1 MDQASRPPTVD
12 RALVVLKARLS
23 ATLGVRL
30 RELRLF
36 GSYARGDAGSES
48 DVDVLVLV
56 DRLRDSIERLDLV
69 EMVAGVG
76 MDNDLLIEGVVMG
89 EDELAFLRTCETAF
103 AKALDTEGVVL

>member
-1 MDQASRPPTVD
+1 MDPASRPPAVD
-12 RALVVLKARLS
+12 RALVALKARLS
-23 ATLGVRL
+23 ATLGARL

-36 GSYARGDAGSES
+36 GSYARGDAGAES

-76 MDNDLLIEGVVMG
+76 IDEEGPSACYT
-89 EDELAFLRTCETAF
+89 L
-103 AKALDTEGVVL
+103 AKAA